1 MSKRIERIERYAGD
15 EAHAFLCLL
24 KEWCAGKFAANSEI
38 HLAVGDD
45 AYRVFDVMLGKRKR
59 ETLARRTQ
67 ALNALFVPMDK
78 TGSLLANIT
87 EEQSKELKRKLAK
100 LMSEG

>member
-1 MSKRIERIERYAGD
+1 M
-15 EAHAFLCLL
+15 L
-24 KEWCAGKFAANSEI
+24 KEWCAGKFATNSEI

-67 ALNALFVPMDK
+67 ALNALFVHMDK